1 VLASLALLAIG
12 LVGASARAQA
22 PAELRVC
29 ADPNNLPFSN
39 ERREGFEN
47 RLADLLA
54 RELGATVSYTWW
66 AQRRGFV
73 RETLGAGR
81 CDVVLGVPVGWPP
94 VLTTRPYYHSTYVFV
109 SRPERALHLASLD
122 DPRLH
127 GLRIGVQ
134 LVGADGMN
142 TPPAHALARR
152 GIVDNVVGFTVYGDY
167 REPDPP
173 ARIVDAV
180 AGGAI
185 DTALVWGPLA
195 GYFASRARPPL
206 EVTPVSPALD
216 APGLPFT
223 FAIAVGVR
231 KGDHAR
237 RDALDA
243 VLARRRAEIDAL
255 LAAYHVPLVPDGD
268 AS

>member
-1 VLASLALLAIG
+1 V
-12 LVGASARAQA
+12 R
-22 PAELRVC
+22 
-29 ADPNNLPFSN
+29 
-39 ERREGFEN
+39 
-47 RLADLLA
+47 
-54 RELGATVSYTWW
+54 YTWW

-81 CDVVLGVPVGWPP
+81 CDVVLGVPAGWDR
-94 VLTTRPYYHSTYVFV
+94 VLTTRPYYRSTYVFV
-109 SRPERALHLASLD
+109 SRHDRGLRLGSLD
-122 DPRLH
+122 DPQLRR
-127 GLRIGVQ
+127 LRIGVQ
-134 LVGADGMN
+134 LVGADSAN

-167 REPDPP
+167 AEPDPP
-173 ARIVDAV
+173 ARIVKAV

-195 GYFASRARPPL
+195 GYFAARAHPPL
-206 EVTPVSPALD
+206 DVTPVSVAVD
-216 APGLPFT
+216 GPGLAMT

-237 RDALDA
+237 RDAIDG
-243 VLARRRAEIDAL
+243 VLARRRGDIDRL
-255 LAAYHVPLVPDGD
+255 LDAYHVPCAEGP